1 MQSDERIRRMQDD
14 GILTAEQAALLK
26 DSLDRQ
32 SVHDQAE
39 MRGSS
44 RKARNNV
51 APWAIALLLAVSVV
65 VFFVLVSGSG
75 VEPQAPQDVAATLN
89 DPGGTGQMNKSF
101 SGILAI
107 ALFLIVPLLL
117 WMWLHNSLVTKEET
131 VFESWAQVESNL
143 ERRADLI
150 PALVET
156 VSRYLRHE
164 SETLTTVTAQRS
176 DANLEAALNEL
187 IAAQKSSADIIGE
200 DGPDIVENDADLA
213 RLFAAQQRIGQRMQS
228 FLAVAEN
235 YPELRSSDQFL
246 ELQAQLEG
254 TENRINVARMRFNE
268 SVGDYNAAI
277 RRLPASLVASA
288 GGFGRKAYF
297 QADAESQEA
306 PDLAF
311 D

>member
-1 MQSDERIRRMQDD
+1 MQED
-14 GILTAEQAALLK
+14 GILTATQAALLRE
-26 DSLDRQ
+26 SLDWR
-32 SVHDQAE
+32 STHDQAATNGAG
-39 MRGSS
+39 R
-44 RKARNNV
+44 RLQKNIAR
-51 APWAIALLLAVSVV
+51 WALGLLIAVV
-65 VFFVLVSGSG
+65 IIGYFVLVTGSG
-75 VEPQAPQDVAATLN
+75 VEPPTPQDVASTLN
-89 DPGGTGQMNKSF
+89 DPGGIGQMNKSF

-107 ALFLIVPLLL
+107 ALFLMVPLLL
-117 WMWLHNSLVTKEET
+117 WMWLHNSLVTKEES

-150 PALVET
+150 PALVDT

-164 SETLTTVTAQRS
+164 SETLTSVTAQRN
-176 DANLEAALNEL
+176 DAKLAAALDEL
-187 IAAQKSSADIIGE
+187 IAAQRSTAEIVAE
-200 DGPDIVENDADLA
+200 DERKIVEDEADLA
-213 RLFAAQQRIGQRMQS
+213 ALFAAQQRVGQRMHS
-228 FLAVAEN
+228 FLAVAES

-268 SVGDYNAAI
+268 SVATYNAAI

-297 QADAESQEA
+297 QADAESHDE

>member
-26 DSLDRQ
+26 DSLYRQ

-51 APWAIALLLAVSVV
+51 ARWAIALLLAVSVV